1 MQLKKSL
8 NIALKIVLPVIIFL
22 VTIGF
27 VSKKQNEVL
36 CKKII
41 INIEN
46 QQGNF
51 FLNEADINSL
61 LTKNGNEMILNL
73 PYEKFKLKDLEERVN
88 AHKFIQTAE
97 VYRDLAGNMMVDAVQ
112 ARPIARIFDPNGE
125 DHYISDQGKILPVSD
140 RFTARVMVL
149 SGDFFNPYL
158 EKDMLADQAG
168 KDLFHFIKFI
178 EQDKFWS
185 AQFAQLEVDDRGI
198 INIYP
203 QVTKQLIEF
212 GTVYNYSDKLS
223 KLKIFYDKILPDRGW
238 NRYDRVNLQFKEQII
253 CE

>member
-1 MQLKKSL
+1 MQLKKSV
-8 NIALKIVLPVIIFL
+8 NIAFKVVLPILIF
-22 VTIGF
+22 VVSIGF
-27 VSKKQNEVL
+27 VSKKQGDVL

-41 INIEN
+41 ISIEN

-51 FLNEADINSL
+51 FINEADINSL
-61 LTKNGNEMILNL
+61 LTDNSNEMLLNL
-73 PYEKFKLKDLEERVN
+73 PYENFNLKRLEERVN

-97 VYRDLAGNMMVDAVQ
+97 VYRDLDGNMMVDAVQ
-112 ARPIARIFDPNGE
+112 ARPIARIFVPDKP
-125 DHYISDQGKILPVSD
+125 DHYISTEGEILPVSE
-140 RFTARVMVL
+140 RFTARVMVV
-149 SGDFFNPYL
+149 SGQFFEPYL
-158 EKDMLADQAG
+158 QNSMLADEEGQE
-168 KDLFHFIKFI
+168 LFEFIKFI

-185 AQFAQLEVDDRGI
+185 AQFAQLEVDKRGI

-238 NRYDRVNLQFKEQII
+238 NRYNRVNLQFKEQII